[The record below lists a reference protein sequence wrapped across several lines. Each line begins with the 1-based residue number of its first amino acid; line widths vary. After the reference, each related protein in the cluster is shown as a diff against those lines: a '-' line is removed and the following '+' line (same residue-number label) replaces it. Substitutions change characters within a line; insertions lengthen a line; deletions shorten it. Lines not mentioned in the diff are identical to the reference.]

1 MIGIERKYTRRTC
14 TYSKKMGAFISTPR
28 CNPELKKAYDALRLT
43 IDAETKHIADSNF
56 MLATST
62 LTGEEANDWS
72 NKDEAKYKALVSARE
87 AASQEYFEINL
98 RVTAGICAELI
109 ASKAENNKNMRA
121 ANDAARKMH
130 TGAKLQAIEAEN
142 DEKRAEADYA
152 ARKLHDMKFD
162 KLVGRA

>member
-56 MLATST
+56 MLATSK
-62 LTGEEANDWS
+62 LTGKEATDWS
-72 NKDEAKYKALVSARE
+72 NKYKALVSARE

-98 RVTAGICAELI
+98 RVTADICAELI